1 MLCSCSFAR
10 AELPWSLLRC
20 VSLCRCW
27 GRGTLR
33 SFLQEQKPCRC
44 CGEGRETTLCSAVGL
59 LLCVPALLSANHL
72 ESPSP
77 NSSLNSA
84 CLQLPLMSRFCNPDL
99 APALS
104 AQAAKSSYESFLQKF
119 CWFCFSSSPVLRLL
133 PLQGAGL
140 GWRLGALCSV
150 HVPRLGASRLGWVWG
165 SGGDGGVWCCWGHLC
180 HITPSPPPVSWG
192 WCTAVSL
199 GRP

>member
-27 GRGTLR
+27 GRGTLH

-72 ESPSP
+72 ESPCP
-77 NSSLNSA
+77 NSTLNSA

-104 AQAAKSSYESFLQKF
+104 AQAAKSSYESFCK
-119 CWFCFSSSPVLRLL
+119 SSAGSVFHPLL
-133 PLQGAGL
+133 CSACSLCKALVWDGGWAPCAVAMCPGWVLQGWGGFGAVVGMEEFGAAGVTS
-140 GWRLGALCSV
+140 A
-150 HVPRLGASRLGWVWG
+150 
-165 SGGDGGVWCCWGHLC
+165 
-180 HITPSPPPVSWG
+180 T
-192 WCTAVSL
+192 SL
-199 GRP
+199 PARPL